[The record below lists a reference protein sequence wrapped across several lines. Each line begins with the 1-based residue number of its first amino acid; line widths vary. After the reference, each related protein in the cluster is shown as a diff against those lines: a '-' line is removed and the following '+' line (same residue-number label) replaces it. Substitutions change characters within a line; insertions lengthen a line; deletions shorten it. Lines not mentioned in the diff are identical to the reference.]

1 MNDSMGETSPKAGPF
16 EVQRTQEIMRVYR
29 RFVRDRL
36 GVISLGVVVAYVLC
50 ALFAPWLAPYDPFEI
65 NPPESLEPPSKD
77 HWLGNDELGRDLA
90 SRLIYGARISLA
102 FGVVTTAIAAV
113 MGIILGVVA
122 GYYGG
127 AVDNLIMRL
136 VDLLLAFP
144 EILLAIAVVSVLGP
158 GTGNAM
164 IAIGIHS
171 VPMFSRTVRAQTLLI
186 REQDYT
192 QAARSLG
199 SPGWRI
205 IWRHILPN
213 AIAPVIVLAAL
224 RIATAILAA
233 STLSFLGLGVQKPT
247 PEWGAILSSGRNH
260 LRTAPHLML
269 YPGIALS
276 VVVIAFSSLG
286 DAMRDALDP
295 KLRGV

>member
-1 MNDSMGETSPKAGPF
+1 MGETSPKAGPF

-65 NPPESLEPPSKD
+65 NPPESLQPPSKD

>member
-1 MNDSMGETSPKAGPF
+1 MGETSPKAGPF